1 MLGSEHGAPAGD
13 LYVQKFREVLLT
25 AQARRNIFNFAG
37 PASYINLSA
46 TEVRMATETET
57 NTSTIPSGKAL
68 EERWEKLR
76 THKRF
81 VSRVRFQ
88 VEWDEGAVKQRA
100 NGVTVDVSKSGCLA
114 VVGAGLPLRQRVRLI
129 HSTSGR
135 TADAHVVWRDHE
147 AWDVG
152 LELVK
157 PDANFWGVKF

>member
-1 MLGSEHGAPAGD
+1 MPTD
-13 LYVQKFREVLLT
+13 
-25 AQARRNIFNFAG
+25 
-37 PASYINLSA
+37 
-46 TEVRMATETET
+46 TEVT
-57 NTSTIPSGKAL
+57 TSTLPTGKAL

-76 THKRF
+76 SHPRF
-81 VSRVRFQ
+81 VSRVKFR
-88 VEWDEGAVKQRA
+88 VEWDEGTTRQSA

-129 HSTSGR
+129 NTTSGK

-157 PDANFWGVKF
+157 PDASFWGVKF

>member
-1 MLGSEHGAPAGD
+1 
-13 LYVQKFREVLLT
+13 
-25 AQARRNIFNFAG
+25 
-37 PASYINLSA
+37 
-46 TEVRMATETET
+46 MATETET
-57 NTSTIPSGKAL
+57 NTATIPSGKAL
-68 EERWEKLR
+68 QERWEKLR
-76 THKRF
+76 THPRF

-135 TADAHVVWRDHE
+135 TADAQVVWRDHE

-157 PDANFWGVKF
+157 PDPSFWGVKF